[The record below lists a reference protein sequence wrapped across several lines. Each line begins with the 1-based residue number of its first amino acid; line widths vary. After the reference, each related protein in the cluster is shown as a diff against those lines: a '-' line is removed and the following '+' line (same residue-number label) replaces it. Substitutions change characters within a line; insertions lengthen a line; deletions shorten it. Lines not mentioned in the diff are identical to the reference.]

1 MSDNTTTTD
10 RIDRLKG
17 QQRNYLLCYFL
28 SFLLSVPGL
37 FAAEVPQGFNA
48 AVQGKPLDT
57 SSNPHWQ
64 HHLNRD
70 RLYDYYAKQAYYYG
84 GLEDDKRPEILP
96 QFPGLDRV
104 TSHHF
109 GNQTDKSSRD
119 GRSNKTKLGTMVS
132 GTLRIGKHTIV
143 RSVCVSLEQGINV
156 VYDHHSRQFL
166 ASWRGP
172 FVYRSDS
179 HRGMENGLYIGVKPN
194 VETIKAPA
202 PKGRFL
208 GILRKGRRVI
218 FAYQDA
224 QGKRT
229 FKSAAVKDGKV
240 YGITVADAEA
250 RAPGKS
256 QWPQRVA
263 TVGRRGTHQPYAMD
277 TFTLPY
283 ENPWGSLMFV
293 GGFDFISESRIAVAT
308 IMGEVWIC
316 DILNKDLS
324 KLSWKR
330 FATGLFQPLGLKVID
345 GIIHV
350 TCRDQIVALHDLN
363 ADDEADFY
371 RCVFRGITTS
381 PGGHDYVTGLQR
393 DNKGNLYFA
402 SHVQGLCRVNADMKS
417 LDVLGT
423 GLRYPNGI
431 GVNTDGSVVL
441 ASMQEGN
448 WSPASGISEVKDG
461 HYYGFGGPKKDR
473 KGGYE
478 KPMLYLPRGEDS
490 SSGGQAYIDSDRW
503 GPLKGNWVH
512 LAMSLGEHFLV
523 LREVVNG
530 KSQAAAVPLW
540 GSFLSGAHRARM
552 SPYDGQ
558 LYVAGTQGYLNYGVR
573 DGSLQRLRYTGGYFH
588 YPSAYETR
596 ANGILLTFAQAQPE
610 ALGETGLWFAQHWN
624 YRYSLSYGS
633 EEYSPS
639 QPQQKG
645 HDMLQIKAVHRL
657 SGGKQIFVEIPQL
670 QPVDQLHLFHKA
682 SVGRTR
688 PLEIFAT
695 VHNLGKAF
703 TDFPGY
709 REVPK
714 VAKAAFFKA
723 KQDPKTMMTA
733 CIACHH
739 ETQRVVGPPLAEIR
753 RRYANNPQG
762 IVKWAMNPVNQTPN
776 TPPMPSFSFAGEE
789 NLMIIAKQIL
799 EMK

>member
-1 MSDNTTTTD
+1 
-10 RIDRLKG
+10 
-17 QQRNYLLCYFL
+17 
-28 SFLLSVPGL
+28 
-37 FAAEVPQGFNA
+37 
-48 AVQGKPLDT
+48 
-57 SSNPHWQ
+57 
-64 HHLNRD
+64 
-70 RLYDYYAKQAYYYG
+70 
-84 GLEDDKRPEILP
+84 
-96 QFPGLDRV
+96 
-104 TSHHF
+104 
-109 GNQTDKSSRD
+109 
-119 GRSNKTKLGTMVS
+119 
-132 GTLRIGKHTIV
+132 
-143 RSVCVSLEQGINV
+143 
-156 VYDHHSRQFL
+156 
-166 ASWRGP
+166 
-172 FVYRSDS
+172 
-179 HRGMENGLYIGVKPN
+179 
-194 VETIKAPA
+194 
-202 PKGRFL
+202 
-208 GILRKGRRVI
+208 
-218 FAYQDA
+218 
-224 QGKRT
+224 
-229 FKSAAVKDGKV
+229 
-240 YGITVADAEA
+240 
-250 RAPGKS
+250 
-256 QWPQRVA
+256 
-263 TVGRRGTHQPYAMD
+263 
-277 TFTLPY
+277 
-283 ENPWGSLMFV
+283 
-293 GGFDFISESRIAVAT
+293 
-308 IMGEVWIC
+308 
-316 DILNKDLS
+316 
-324 KLSWKR
+324 
-330 FATGLFQPLGLKVID
+330 
-345 GIIHV
+345 
-350 TCRDQIVALHDLN
+350 
-363 ADDEADFY
+363 
-371 RCVFRGITTS
+371 
-381 PGGHDYVTGLQR
+381 
-393 DNKGNLYFA
+393 
-402 SHVQGLCRVNADMKS
+402 MKS

-478 KPMLYLPRGEDS
+478 KPMVYLPRGEDS

-503 GPLKGNWVH
+503 GPLKGNWIH

-753 RRYANNPQG
+753 KRYANNPQG